1 MNHNKFRTILHPQ
14 DIVEGEACQCACPL
28 NIDTPVYYDLMRA
41 GKVEDA
47 YVLLKSANP
56 FPAIT
61 GRVCLHPCEH
71 ACVRGRLDSP
81 VAIREVEY
89 FLANLIQQGPNPRPD
104 LAMYKKD
111 SRPGSR
117 TEAIVIVGSG
127 PAGMAAAWDLA
138 HSGYKVTIY
147 EKHNMAGGMAHLG
160 VPIYK
165 LMSDEINY
173 EFDVLRKLGVEVVT
187 GVEVGRDI
195 SLEQLNANG
204 AMAICIAIGA
214 DTGKF
219 LNFEGEKNNNHIFD
233 AIRVLRRVRQGYHDA
248 IGLGN
253 SVIIVGGGNTAI
265 DIARTCRRIG
275 SKNVVVA
282 YRRTRDRMPADDH
295 EIIAAGQEGVKFE
308 FLSSPVRVASEN
320 GRLTGMMCKRVDA
333 EALGAGRTGPVN
345 TIAGSEFLI
354 KADSVIR
361 AISELPDLSIIGD
374 KYTDAVIEDGLLR
387 KDLEN
392 GIETLPGL
400 FAAGDVISGP
410 QSIVAALAS
419 GSRAA
424 ANIHRYIQTGRVP
437 RTEALQIDKVL
448 DSDVARGIEQL
459 KRQPSHQRIPLQ
471 IEGNFDVLAEPFNEK
486 QAAQESERCLRCNHS
501 IEIDPQGCILCRC
514 CVDVCPEKCLAMV
527 TENNRVIQDRD
538 ELYEG
543 ETGTAVVLR
552 DELCIRCGMCIKAC
566 PENVVY
572 YRRFTA
578 GIPPGK

>member
-1 MNHNKFRTILHPQ
+1 MNHNKFRTILNPQ
-14 DIVEGEACQCACPL
+14 DIVEGEACQYACPL
-28 NIDTPVYYDLMRA
+28 QIDMPVCYDLICA
-41 GKVEDA
+41 GNIEDA

-61 GRVCLHPCEH
+61 GRVCLHPCEN

-89 FLANLIQQGPNPRPD
+89 FLANRIQRGSNPRPD
-104 LAMYKKD
+104 LATYKKN
-111 SRPGSR
+111 SRPGSIP
-117 TEAIVIVGSG
+117 ESVAIVGSG
-127 PAGMAAAWDLA
+127 PAAMAAAWDLA
-138 HSGYKVTIY
+138 HSGYKVTMY
-147 EKHNMAGGMAHLG
+147 EKHDMAGGMAHLG

-195 SLEQLNANG
+195 SLEKLKVNG
-204 AMAICIAIGA
+204 AIAICIAIGA

-219 LNFEGEKNNNHIFD
+219 LNLKGEKDDNRIFD
-233 AIRVLRRVRQGYHDA
+233 ATRVLRRVRQGYRDA

-253 SVIIVGGGNTAI
+253 SVLIVGGGNTAI
-265 DIARTCRRIG
+265 DVARTCRRIG

-282 YRRTRDRMPADDH
+282 YRRTRDRMPADEH
-295 EIIAAGQEGVKFE
+295 EIEAAEQEGVKFE
-308 FLSSPVRVASEN
+308 FLCVPVRVASEN
-320 GRLTGMMCKRVDA
+320 GRLTGLICKRVDVDT
-333 EALGAGRTGPVN
+333 LGAGRTGPVI
-345 TIAGSEFLI
+345 TIAGSELLI

-361 AISELPDLSIIGD
+361 AISEQPNLSLLNAGYENVIGE
-374 KYTDAVIEDGLLR
+374 TGLILR
-387 KDLEN
+387 DFEN
-392 GIETLPGL
+392 GVETLPGL

-419 GSRAA
+419 GRRAA
-424 ANIHRYIQTGRVP
+424 ANIHRYIQTGQVP
-437 RTEALQIDKVL
+437 RREALQIETVL
-448 DSDVARGIEQL
+448 DTGVARGIEQL

-471 IEGNFDVLAEPFNEK
+471 IEGNFDLLAEPFTEI
-486 QAAQESERCLRCNHS
+486 QASQETERCLRCNHS

-527 TENNRVIQDRD
+527 TENNRVIENHD
-538 ELYEG
+538 ELRDG

-572 YRRFTA
+572 YRRFTINA
-578 GIPPGK
+578 PGK